1 MDLDI
6 TIVAGRRPELLQRTL
21 ESFSQNAFKFHN
33 VVNVYANIDPIFG
46 TEDDEARCI
55 ALLHQ
60 NFASPVIYT
69 PEAAG
74 FGAAVKR
81 LWQGTTADY
90 VFHLEDD
97 WIALD
102 ALDERVAANFRDT
115 VKQVSFHSASQN
127 WDIRKRGHLHRGKR
141 YWKFAGIRVPRSS
154 FTKFT
159 TSPSVIDG
167 TVARRSAELMN
178 PAFDP
183 EKQFYSNVN
192 KSLETYIASFD
203 NYIFSPAGI
212 PVVEDTGRDWRDQ
225 RGIQKKII
233 NAASSWVSE

>member
-1 MDLDI
+1 MDIDI
-6 TIVAGRRPELLQRTL
+6 TIVAGRRPDLLARTL
-21 ESFSQNAFKFHN
+21 ESFSQNAFRFHN
-33 VVNVYANIDPIFG
+33 VVQVYANIDPIFG
-46 TEDDEARCI
+46 SAEDQEQCI
-55 ALLHQ
+55 ALLNQHF
-60 NFASPVIYT
+60 NAPVIFT
-69 PEAAG
+69 PETAG
-74 FGAAVKR
+74 FGAAVQR
-81 LWQGTTADY
+81 LWQATTAQY

-102 ALDERVAANFRDT
+102 ALDQRVETCFSER

-127 WDIRKRGHLHRGKR
+127 WDIKKKGHLHRGKK
-141 YWKFAGIRVPRSS
+141 YLKFLGVRLPLST

-159 TSPSVIDG
+159 TSPSILDG
-167 TVARRSAELMN
+167 KVARRSASLMN

-192 KSLETYIASFD
+192 KKLETYIANFD
-203 NYIFSPAGI
+203 NYIFSPHAV

-233 NAASSWVSE
+233 NAASSWVKE

>member
-1 MDLDI
+1 MDIDI
-6 TIVAGRRPELLQRTL
+6 TIVAGRRPDLLERTL
-21 ESFSQNAFKFHN
+21 ESFSQNAFKFHR

-46 TEDDEARCI
+46 TPDDEAQCI
-55 ALLHQ
+55 SLLKRY
-60 NFASPVIYT
+60 FPAPIIYT
-69 PEAAG
+69 PEKAG

-81 LWQGTTADY
+81 LWQATSADY

-102 ALDERVAANFRDT
+102 TLDARVEACFNDK

-127 WDIRKRGHLHRGKR
+127 WDIKKRGHLHRGKH
-141 YWKFAGIRVPRSS
+141 YWKFAGIRVPRGTY
-154 FTKFT
+154 TKFT
-159 TSPSVIDG
+159 TSPSVLDG
-167 TVARRSAELMN
+167 KVARSSAELMD

-192 KSLETYIASFD
+192 KKLEQHIAPFE
-203 NYIFSPAGI
+203 NYIFSPGGV
-212 PVVEDTGRDWRDQ
+212 PVVEDTGRDWREQ
-225 RGIQKKII
+225 RGIQKKIV